1 MAPGELV
8 FTVDGSKA
16 TPSTPITLAEAGLR
30 ERQDLQEW
38 VIAHPEILGTDVL
51 IVTFEFDRWWASSGS
66 RERDRLDVLGIDTD
80 GRLVVVELKRDK
92 APDTVEMQA
101 IKYASMASRFT
112 EDTLVD
118 QFADFRARG
127 GEPRDEE
134 SARAGP
140 TGSCRRARPG
150 PTSST
155 SHSPRRRLISAGR
168 HRIGGLDVRDGN
180 RHHAAARPGLQ
191 SVRHEDDHHRLAALS
206 SSRRGGIHRRSW
218 CVRVAGPIIPGG
230 PKEALRGQSGCQT
243 AQVGGDRGRHS
254 THVPDRP
261 TESGAS
267 GADDRV
273 ARRRSAPGQ
282 GIWQNDRQRP
292 LIWEAN
298 GDGYRPAPLVHE
310 MFRECG
316 FPIRT
321 TRTEMVATSGR
332 PQSSPSGGHYCAPT
346 VRLESL
352 HQVLANL
359 PIGHWT
365 TYADLAEPIGTSP
378 QVLGVHVN
386 SCPDCENAWRV
397 LGMDGRPRR
406 RFRWADPDDER
417 SQEDALTA
425 EGVRFVDGVAD
436 SGQRLSDEEL
446 ADLLADDSEG
456 L

>member
-1 MAPGELV
+1 M
-8 FTVDGSKA
+8 
-16 TPSTPITLAEAGLR
+16 
-30 ERQDLQEW
+30 
-38 VIAHPEILGTDVL
+38 
-51 IVTFEFDRWWASSGS
+51 
-66 RERDRLDVLGIDTD
+66 
-80 GRLVVVELKRDK
+80 VELKRDK

-127 GEPRDEE
+127 GDPRDGE
-134 SARAGP
+134 SAHQDLLAHAGELDPDQLRQPRIVLVAGSFPPVVTASAVWMSEMGIDITLQRVQAYRVFDTKTIITVSQLFPVPDVEEFTVAPGASASPGRSSQEGRRKRSEGRAV
-140 TGSCRRARPG
+140 ARLLRSGEIEDGTALTFRTDLLSPEQAA
-150 PTSST
+150 PMTEWLAED
-155 SHSPRRRLISAGR
+155 PRRGR
-168 HRIGGLDVRDGN
+168 
-180 RHHAAARPGLQ
+180 A
-191 SVRHEDDHHRLAALS
+191 
-206 SSRRGGIHRRSW
+206 
-218 CVRVAGPIIPGG
+218 
-230 PKEALRGQSGCQT
+230 
-243 AQVGGDRGRHS
+243 
-254 THVPDRP
+254 
-261 TESGAS
+261 
-267 GADDRV
+267 
-273 ARRRSAPGQ
+273 
-282 GIWQNDRQRP
+282 IWQNDRQRP

-298 GDGYRPAPLVHE
+298 GDGYRPAPLVRE

-316 FPIRT
+316 FP
-321 TRTEMVATSGR
+321 TRTSGPKWWLLPDGR
-332 PQSSPSGGHYCAPT
+332 SLPQAAGTIARQPFDWK
-346 VRLESL
+346 SL

-365 TYADLAEPIGTSP
+365 TYADLADPIGTSP

-406 RFRWADPDDER
+406 RFRWTDPDDER